1 MAGLSKTKQIEKK
14 FGAHIAGNKE
24 VKRLVSEAISLF
36 PKELVNYIIKNIWFA
51 ASFDDAWAFTFDGN
65 DLKGKHL
72 IFLSDDLLAQS
83 RYQIFHSI
91 AHEISHVV
99 LGHRNTIY
107 IQRHDSQRGK
117 TTGKAGGR
125 VC

>member
-1 MAGLSKTKQIEKK
+1 MVCVNIVFFSSLFFCICRPSYFILLYNIHQTMAGLSKTKQIEKK
-14 FGAHIAGNKE
+14 FGAHIAGSKE

-91 AHEISHVV
+91 AHEI
-99 LGHRNTIY
+99 
-107 IQRHDSQRGK
+107 
-117 TTGKAGGR
+117 
-125 VC
+125 